1 MSSWRPNPNAKPFTP
16 ASAYFSIDL
25 PCKRQPIRVRKKG
38 IFSRAIQWILVF
50 VLCVTVVINLVFI
63 YDTTR
68 KFNKQSHEVNSQMG
82 EEKFNDLQKSGEF
95 FGERK
100 L

>member
-1 MSSWRPNPNAKPFTP
+1 M
-16 ASAYFSIDL
+16 L
-25 PCKRQPIRVRKKG
+25 
-38 IFSRAIQWILVF
+38 
-50 VLCVTVVINLVFI
+50 VLCVTVVINLIFI

-82 EEKFNDLQKSGEF
+82 EEKFNNLQKSGEF